1 MAAARTGKRS
11 RFYDASKIDWDHLP
25 FSDADLKALL
35 VPLMLEQLLS
45 SLMGMADTMMVSRV
59 GSAAIS
65 AVSLSD
71 SINVLVIEL
80 FSALAAGG
88 TILCSQYIGSGRPGE
103 ANRAAEQ
110 VMLVCAAISI
120 ALSAVCFLARRP
132 LLALVFGSVEP
143 DVMEASLTYF
153 ALTSLSFPFIALY
166 NAGAAFYRA
175 GGNSKFPM
183 QVSVFS
189 NCLNILGNA
198 VFIFGFG
205 WGVFGAA
212 LSTLLSRIVCAAI
225 IFAFLRRP
233 RQVIVIRRY
242 RVPPDFPMIG
252 KILSVGIPSGIEN
265 SMFQFGKLA
274 IQSSVST
281 LGTTAIA
288 AQAMAAIM
296 ETVNGVGAVGIG
308 IGLMTVV
315 GQCIGAGKPEEAKY
329 YIVKH
334 VKISEA
340 VLVVSCLAAFAIT
353 RPVTYLAG
361 MEPAAASLCLF
372 MVGWIT
378 VFKPL
383 FWVFSFSIAY
393 GMRAA
398 GDVRFSMITSSCT
411 MWLCRVLLTTILIRV
426 LRFGPIAVWI
436 GMFSDW
442 GVRGI
447 IFSHRFVSGKWLSHA
462 LIGQGETREKS
473 G

>member
-1 MAAARTGKRS
+1 MKNKRTWYAGLQGRL
-11 RFYDASKIDWDHLP
+11 YDASKIDWDHLP
-25 FSDADLKALL
+25 FSDKDLKALL

-65 AVSLSD
+65 AVSLAD

-88 TILCSQYIGSGRPGE
+88 TILCSQYIGSGRPKE
-103 ANRAAEQ
+103 ANKAAEQ
-110 VMLVCAAISI
+110 VTLVCAISSVS
-120 ALSAVCFLARRP
+120 LSLVCFFARGP
-132 LLALVFGSVEP
+132 LLALVFGEVEP
-143 DVMEASLTYF
+143 DVMENSLTYF

-189 NCLNILGNA
+189 NGLNIFGNA

-212 LSTLLSRIVCAAI
+212 LSTLLSRIVCAAVV
-225 IFAFLRRP
+225 FAFLRKP
-233 RQVIVIRRY
+233 KQVIVLRRY
-242 RVPPDFPMIG
+242 AVRPDLPMVA
-252 KILSVGIPSGIEN
+252 KILAVGVPSGIEN

-329 YIVKH
+329 YIVRH
-334 VKISEA
+334 MEISEV
-340 VLVVSCLAAFAIT
+340 VLIASCLLVYAIT
-353 RPVTYLAG
+353 GPVTMIAG
-361 MEPAAASLCLF
+361 MEPASASLCRY

-426 LRFGPIAVWI
+426 LHFGPIAVWI

-447 IFSHRFVSGKWLSHA
+447 IFSARFLSGKWLSHA
-462 LIGQGETREKS
+462 LIGEKKA

>member
-1 MAAARTGKRS
+1 MRQ
-11 RFYDASKIDWDHLP
+11 
-25 FSDADLKALL
+25 SDPDL
-35 VPLMLEQLLS
+35 
-45 SLMGMADTMMVSRV
+45 
-59 GSAAIS
+59 
-65 AVSLSD
+65 
-71 SINVLVIEL
+71 
-80 FSALAAGG
+80 F
-88 TILCSQYIGSGRPGE
+88 
-103 ANRAAEQ
+103 
-110 VMLVCAAISI
+110 
-120 ALSAVCFLARRP
+120 RP
-132 LLALVFGSVEP
+132 LY
-143 DVMEASLTYF
+143 DSL
-153 ALTSLSFPFIALY
+153 P
-166 NAGAAFYRA
+166 
-175 GGNSKFPM
+175 
-183 QVSVFS
+183 
-189 NCLNILGNA
+189 
-198 VFIFGFG
+198 
-205 WGVFGAA
+205 
-212 LSTLLSRIVCAAI
+212 
-225 IFAFLRRP
+225 
-233 RQVIVIRRY
+233 
-242 RVPPDFPMIG
+242 
-252 KILSVGIPSGIEN
+252 
-265 SMFQFGKLA
+265 
-274 IQSSVST
+274 
-281 LGTTAIA
+281 
-288 AQAMAAIM
+288 
-296 ETVNGVGAVGIG
+296 
-308 IGLMTVV
+308 
-315 GQCIGAGKPEEAKY
+315 GKPEEAKY

-462 LIGQGETREKS
+462 LIGQGKTREKS